1 MDENKDV
8 QQTEQQDKQPAPL
21 SEARKTA
28 LLRYMAILFG
38 VAFVIYFIINFILS
52 CTVRYLQKRSKR
64 NKQVTV
70 ELLTT
75 E

>member
-28 LLRYMAILFG
+28 LLER
-38 VAFVIYFIINFILS
+38 
-52 CTVRYLQKRSKR
+52 RRSR
-64 NKQVTV
+64 CPCGRCAAR
-70 ELLTT
+70 
-75 E
+75 